1 MNGIHLPCNPAAGIE
16 PAAAGIIVV
25 NGRQLTRLVHS
36 FHVPA
41 SSGSWLEVP
50 SVISLDLGETRGRV
64 LVVGGKETSA
74 GALKHLAVGGYSCAS
89 VESADALLSLAPT
102 LRPEAVV
109 VTDAGAREREALT
122 ALRQSDALRGLPVI
136 ADLSGRSADALL
148 ALGFDFD
155 DRIHRVDELTARV
168 EAVLRAKRLIERD
181 ALVQLRM
188 ETLLDIAKAATSSL
202 ELDQILRIAVEKISR
217 VIPTDRCSVI
227 LVEGSTT
234 RLARVVAS
242 QETPKLAPL
251 QLDLARYP
259 ELRRALETRE
269 VVYVEDAARDP
280 LMDEVRSQI
289 EPLGVKSI
297 LVQPL
302 ISHDD
307 ILGALFLR
315 LSRAE
320 GLFAREDQEFARAVA
335 AALANSIRNARLHTA
350 LKRKREDL
358 ESAYVDRYRELNDA
372 NRRLREVNRFKDEI
386 IAICSHDLRAPL
398 QVLLGHGR
406 LLLDH
411 ELPEQ
416 QKSSVEAVVRQG
428 RKILTL
434 VESLL
439 ERGRG
444 EQGRLSLEPSVVDVA
459 EMCKEASQELE
470 IIAVERGVSL
480 SVEASESLMLIGDE
494 MKLRE
499 VLQNLITNAI
509 SHARERGRVVVKVQR
524 LYRPDGDAAR
534 IKVQDDGRGIASDQ
548 LHRVFDRY
556 HHGPGG
562 TGLGLAICKEFVE
575 LHGGEIWA
583 ENPPDN
589 GCAFVFTIPL
599 AKDQERTEPMRVPR
613 RIETGELP
621 RVLVVEDEPE
631 VAAVVSEILRTRYR
645 VEVARD
651 GAEGVAKARML
662 QPELIVMDV
671 FLPKLDGL
679 DAAVALKSSTDTAN
693 IPLILLSAHQNVAE
707 KVRALNLGAT
717 DYITKP
723 FQAMELLA
731 RAERAIQSGRE
742 APDATVLQ
750 GMPGGDPETGLFDRA
765 GLLER
770 LEQEVSR
777 SLRYQRPLSL
787 AVLFPQT
794 ALGDW
799 IRACASLIRGRLR
812 APDLLAHLGE
822 GVFALVL
829 PESPLGAARGIC
841 SRIIPELYRL
851 TGVVFKNKAMDAA
864 NDSRPAQAVLDQ
876 LLTGLK
882 AS

>member
-1 MNGIHLPCNPAAGIE
+1 
-16 PAAAGIIVV
+16 
-25 NGRQLTRLVHS
+25 
-36 FHVPA
+36 
-41 SSGSWLEVP
+41 
-50 SVISLDLGETRGRV
+50 VISAGVGETRGRV
-64 LVVGGKETSA
+64 LVVGGRESSA
-74 GALKHLAVGGYSCAS
+74 GALKHLAMGGYSCTS
-89 VESADALLSLAPT
+89 VDSADALLSLSPT
-102 LRPEAVV
+102 LQPEAIV
-109 VTDAGAREREALT
+109 VTDAGAREREAL
-122 ALRQSDALRGLPVI
+122 AAVRQSEALRGLPVI

-155 DRIHRVDELTARV
+155 DRIHSAEELATRVGA
-168 EAVLRAKRLIERD
+168 ALRAKRLIERD
-181 ALVQLRM
+181 AQVQLRM
-188 ETLLDIAKAATSSL
+188 EMLLDIAKAATSSL
-202 ELDQILRIAVEKISR
+202 ELDQILRIAVDKVSR
-217 VIPTDRCSVI
+217 VIATDRCSVI
-227 LVEGSTT
+227 LVEGSAT

-242 QETPKLAPL
+242 QEASMLAPL

-269 VVYVEDAARDP
+269 VVYVEDASRDP

-315 LSRAE
+315 LSRVE
-320 GLFAREDQEFARAVA
+320 GSFAKEDQEFARAVA

-372 NRRLREVNRFKDEI
+372 NRRLREVNRFKDEL

-406 LLLDH
+406 LLLDR

-416 QKSSVEAVVRQG
+416 QNSSVEAIVRQG

-444 EQGRLSLEPSVVDVA
+444 EQGRLSLEPSLVDIA
-459 EMCKEASQELE
+459 EICREASQELE
-470 IIAVERGVSL
+470 ILALERGVDL
-480 SVEASESLMLIGDE
+480 SVEATESLMLIGDE

-509 SHARERGRVVVKVQR
+509 SHAREKGRVLVQANR
-524 LYRPDGDAAR
+524 LKRPDGDAAR
-534 IKVQDDGRGIASDQ
+534 IVVQDDGRGIAIDQ

-583 ENPPDN
+583 EKPPEN
-589 GCAFVFTIPL
+589 GCSFVFTIPL
-599 AKDQERTEPMRVPR
+599 AKGQERAEPMRVPR

-631 VAAVVSEILRTRYR
+631 VAAVVAEILRTRYR
-645 VEVARD
+645 VEMARD

-679 DAAVALKSSTDTAN
+679 DAAVALKSSTDTTG

-731 RAERAIQSGRE
+731 RAERAIRSGRE
-742 APDATVLQ
+742 TAELPIPPAA
-750 GMPGGDPETGLFDRA
+750 PGGDSETGLFDRA

-770 LEQEVSR
+770 LEQEASR

-787 AVLFPQT
+787 AVLFPQ
-794 ALGDW
+794 GDVGD
-799 IRACASLIRGRLR
+799 RVRSCAGLIRGRLR

-822 GVFALVL
+822 GIFALLL

-841 SRIIPELYRL
+841 ARIIPELYRM
-851 TGVVFKNKAMDAA
+851 TGVVFKNKAIDVAKDGRTA
-864 NDSRPAQAVLDQ
+864 EAVLDQ
-876 LLTGLK
+876 LLSGLRP
-882 AS
+882 A

>member
-1 MNGIHLPCNPAAGIE
+1 
-16 PAAAGIIVV
+16 
-25 NGRQLTRLVHS
+25 
-36 FHVPA
+36 
-41 SSGSWLEVP
+41 
-50 SVISLDLGETRGRV
+50 
-64 LVVGGKETSA
+64 
-74 GALKHLAVGGYSCAS
+74 
-89 VESADALLSLAPT
+89 VEGCDALVSVASR
-102 LRPEAVV
+102 LRPEAIV
-109 VTDAGAREREALT
+109 VTDAGARQREALF
-122 ALRQSDALRGLPVI
+122 ALRQNAALRGLPVI
-136 ADLSGRSADALL
+136 ADLSGASADALL

-155 DRIHRVDELTARV
+155 DQIHRLEELTARV
-168 EAVLRAKRLIERD
+168 EAALRAKRLIDRD
-181 ALVQLRM
+181 AQVQLRM
-188 ETLLDIAKAATSSL
+188 EMLLDIAQAATSSL

-217 VIPTDRCSVI
+217 VIPTDRCSVV
-227 LVEGSTT
+227 LVEGSVT
-234 RLARVVAS
+234 RLAKVVAS
-242 QETPKLAPL
+242 QESPNLSAL

-269 VVYVEDAARDP
+269 AVYVEDASRDP
-280 LMDEVRSQI
+280 LMEDVRSQI

-320 GLFAREDQEFARAVA
+320 GSFEREDQEFARAVA
-335 AALANSIRNARLHTA
+335 AALANSIRNARLHAA
-350 LKRKREDL
+350 LKRKREEL

-372 NRRLREVNRFKDEI
+372 NRRLREVARFKDET

-406 LLLDH
+406 LLLDQ

-416 QKSSVEAVVRQG
+416 QRSSVDAIARQG

-444 EQGRLSLEPSVVDVA
+444 EGRLSLEPSAVDLA
-459 EMCKEASQELE
+459 EMSREASQELE
-470 IIAVERGVSL
+470 IIAAERGVGL
-480 SVEASESLMLIGDE
+480 AIEASESLMVIGDE

-509 SHARERGRVVVKVQR
+509 SHARSKGRVVVRAQR
-524 LYRPDGDAAR
+524 LTRPDGDAAR
-534 IKVQDDGRGIASDQ
+534 IVVQDDGRGIATDQ

-583 ENPPDN
+583 ENVGQN

-599 AKDQERTEPMRVPR
+599 AKSPEHSEPMHLPR
-613 RIETGELP
+613 RIEAGELP

-645 VEVARD
+645 VEIARD

-662 QPELIVMDV
+662 EPDLIVMDV

-679 DAAVALKSSTDTAN
+679 DAAVALKSSTDTAG
-693 IPLILLSAHQNVAE
+693 IPLILLSAHQNIAE

-717 DYITKP
+717 DYVTKP
-723 FQAMELLA
+723 FQALELLA
-731 RAERAIQSGRE
+731 RAARAIQSGRE
-742 APDATVLQ
+742 GADE
-750 GMPGGDPETGLFDRA
+750 PGGVPCSEPGLEPWLLDRA
-765 GLLER
+765 GLLKR
-770 LEQEVSR
+770 LEQEISR
-777 SLRYQRPLSL
+777 SMRYQRPLSL
-787 AVLFPQT
+787 AVLFPQKP
-794 ALGDW
+794 LGEGVHS
-799 IRACASLIRGRLR
+799 CAGLIRSRLR
-812 APDLLAHLGE
+812 APDLLAQLE
-822 GVFALVL
+822 GGSFALVL

-841 SRIIPELYRL
+841 TRIVPELYRL
-851 TGVVFKNKAMDAA
+851 TGVVFKNKAVDLAKDGRSAA
-864 NDSRPAQAVLDQ
+864 DVLDQ
-876 LLTGLK
+876 LVGMRGS
-882 AS
+882 A

>member
-1 MNGIHLPCNPAAGIE
+1 M
-16 PAAAGIIVV
+16 
-25 NGRQLTRLVHS
+25 
-36 FHVPA
+36 
-41 SSGSWLEVP
+41 
-50 SVISLDLGETRGRV
+50 
-64 LVVGGKETSA
+64 LVVGGKESSA
-74 GALKHLAVGGYSCAS
+74 GALRDLAVGGYSCAS
-89 VESADALLSLAPT
+89 VDSADALLSLAAT
-102 LRPEAVV
+102 LRPEAIV
-109 VTDAGAREREALT
+109 VTDAGPGEREALS
-122 ALRQSDALRGLPVI
+122 ALRRSEAWRGLPVI
-136 ADLSGRSADALL
+136 ADLSGRGADALL

-155 DRIHRVDELTARV
+155 DRIHSADELTGRV
-168 EAVLRAKRLIERD
+168 EAALRAKRLIERD
-181 ALVQLRM
+181 AQVQLRM
-188 ETLLDIAKAATSSL
+188 EMLLEIAQAATSSL
-202 ELDQILRIAVEKISR
+202 ELDQILSIAVDKISR
-217 VIPTDRCSVI
+217 VIATDRCSVV
-227 LVEGSTT
+227 LVEGSAT
-234 RLARVVAS
+234 RVARVVAS
-242 QETPKLAPL
+242 QESPLLMPL

-259 ELRRALETRE
+259 ELRRALATRE

-280 LMDEVRSQI
+280 LMNDVRSQI

-315 LSRAE
+315 LSRTD
-320 GLFAREDQEFARAVA
+320 GSFNKEDQEFARAVA

-406 LLLDH
+406 LLLDQ
-411 ELPEQ
+411 ELLEQ
-416 QKSSVEAVVRQG
+416 QSSSVEAIVRQG

-444 EQGRLSLEPSVVDVA
+444 ETGRLSLEPSVLDIG
-459 EMCKEASQELE
+459 EICKEASQELE
-470 IIAVERGVSL
+470 ILASEREVAL
-480 SVEASESLMLIGDE
+480 SAEVDESLMLIGDE

-509 SHARERGRVVVKVQR
+509 SHAQHQGQVQVRAHR
-524 LYRPDGDAAR
+524 LERPDGDAAR
-534 IKVQDDGRGIASDQ
+534 VIVQDNGRGIEGDQ
-548 LHRVFDRY
+548 LHRIFDRY

-583 ENPPDN
+583 ENSPQ

-599 AKDQERTEPMRVPR
+599 ANAPERTESMRLPR
-613 RIETGELP
+613 LIETGELP

-631 VAAVVSEILRTRYR
+631 VAAAVCEILRSRYR
-645 VEVARD
+645 VELSRD
-651 GAEGVAKARML
+651 GAEGLAKARML
-662 QPELIVMDV
+662 QPDLIVMDV

-679 DAAVALKSSTDTAN
+679 DAAVALKGSTDTSS
-693 IPLILLSAHQNVAE
+693 IPLILLSAHQDVAE
-707 KVRALNLGAT
+707 KVRGLNLGAT
-717 DYITKP
+717 DYLTKP
-723 FQAMELLA
+723 FEAMELLA
-731 RAERAIQSGRE
+731 RAERAICSGRE
-742 APDATVLQ
+742 SLEAPPSPDRA
-750 GMPGGDPETGLFDRA
+750 GADPETGLFDRV

-787 AVLFPQT
+787 AVLFPQN
-794 ALGDW
+794 AIGDQV
-799 IRACASLIRGRLR
+799 RSCAGFIRGRLR
-812 APDLLAHLGE
+812 APDLLGHLGG
-822 GVFALVL
+822 GVFALGL

-841 SRIIPELYRL
+841 ARIIPELYRL
-851 TGVVFKNKAMDAA
+851 TGVAFKNKAADVARDGRTA
-864 NDSRPAQAVLDQ
+864 EAVLDQ
-876 LLTGLK
+876 LLGGHRP
-882 AS
+882 A